1 MINKKIEKMYYSI
14 GEVSELIGVK
24 PHVLRYWET
33 QFPIL
38 KPKKNRA
45 GNRTYK
51 IKDIKYIIA
60 IKNLLYE
67 RGYTIAGAR
76 KKLREA
82 SNDPTALV
90 EQLNIPFADPEKRRV
105 LLALKKDL
113 LKLREMVNSL

>member
-1 MINKKIEKMYYSI
+1 MKKDQKLYYSI

-51 IKDIKYIIA
+51 VRDIKFLLT
-60 IKNLLYE
+60 IKGLLYE
-67 RGYTIAGAR
+67 KGYTIAGAR
-76 KKLREA
+76 QKLRE
-82 SNDPTALV
+82 SNNNPDSLI
-90 EQLNIPFADPEKRRV
+90 EQLAIPFADPSSR
-105 LLALKKDL
+105 DL
-113 LKLREMVNSL
+113 LRSLKTDLLDLRELVGKL

>member
-1 MINKKIEKMYYSI
+1 MKKDQKLYYSI
-14 GEVSELIGVK
+14 GEVSELIDVK

-51 IKDIKYIIA
+51 VRDIKFLLT

-67 RGYTIAGAR
+67 KGYTIAGAR
-76 KKLREA
+76 QKLRD
-82 SNDPTALV
+82 SNNNPDMLI
-90 EQLNIPFADPEKRRV
+90 EQLAIPFSDPSSREV
-105 LLALKKDL
+105 LRSVKEDL
-113 LKLREMVNSL
+113 LELRELVGKL